1 MLYLSLHRCA
11 HATGPRGRGA
21 AEGLPAPRQL
31 LPQPAQPRQ
40 SARSGAGRAHRHPL
54 HAVGQAASVGLRWGA
69 RRCRRSV
76 GHARQ
81 KPGRPRG
88 RSRPAQ
94 VAAAA
99 PPGTERE
106 RRPPPPAS
114 RRPSHLPP
122 AARGRP
128 RAPGRDATSPP
139 GGGSAAAPSPAAA
152 RAPATALPPSSSS
165 PAAGRP
171 GRRDRRPAAAGW
183 VPRRR
188 AELSGRPRPAGSRPL
203 GVPPAAGGAAAAPPG
218 RHLPRGEERQAP
230 PRRRPAPPA
239 RPRPGRGRS
248 GAGGGGGGAG
258 GSAGCGR
265 GRQLQGGGG
274 RARGSL
280 CGEITR
286 CSFPR
291 RNTGKIA
298 SGSRSGAGSR
308 TTAALPPARG
318 ARSASQ
324 LTARASHRGGGEPG
338 RERSVSLT
346 WRSGKLRPGRSDAE
360 ARKSRSSIPLPAA
373 GGCLG

>member
-1 MLYLSLHRCA
+1 MPPKDSPRRDNSSRSPRSPGKAHGAEQGGHTGTRCTPSGRQRPWDSGGVRNA
-11 HATGPRGRGA
+11 VAAASATRGRSLAAPGA
-21 AEGLPAPRQL
+21 APGPHRWPRRRR
-31 LPQPAQPRQ
+31 P
-40 SARSGAGRAHRHPL
+40 ARSGSVAPL
-54 HAVGQAASVGLRWGA
+54 
-69 RRCRRSV
+69 
-76 GHARQ
+76 
-81 KPGRPRG
+81 
-88 RSRPAQ
+88 
-94 VAAAA
+94 
-99 PPGTERE
+99 
-106 RRPPPPAS
+106 PPAS

-298 SGSRSGAGSR
+298 AGSRSGAGSR

-346 WRSGKLRPGRSDAE
+346 WRPGKLRPGRSDAE
-360 ARKSRSSIPLPAA
+360 ARKSRSSIPLTAA